1 MPAQAGVENRRDMD
15 DSPERREVVEDGDL
29 EQEEATELPDR
40 NAMSLIDPGSVTGS
54 VPPWQVPLPA
64 GAPPTVHIQPIN

>member
-40 NAMSLIDPGSVTGS
+40 NATSLIDPGSVTGS
-54 VPPWQVPLPA
+54 VPPWQVPPPA
-64 GAPPTVHIQPIN
+64 GAPPMAHIEPID